1 MLKIYKV
8 SNGSAIDFAAEE
20 LKKYLRMMLPE
31 ENDICISFNPL
42 GADGFRLGLFSDLG
56 IEGEVEDVRFDDMLY
71 AECNEKGGVIAGIN
85 ERSVLLAV
93 YEYLRQNGLRWLFP
107 GPDGEYIPVKEI
119 NPVSFKITP
128 SCRYRGI
135 ANATAASYQTTID
148 LVDFLPKIGMN
159 TFMVEFRLPLT
170 RVNLYYSHIRNEQN
184 RAPESVS
191 SATVLRWKRGSE
203 CEAKRRGLLFHD
215 VGHGFCCD
223 AFGID
228 SRYSAEVTDDSSIPD
243 STRKYLAEIGGKRG
257 YHRGLPLFTNFCMSN
272 PEARALFTKYVADY
286 AERHKNIDLLHVWL
300 ADEANNHCECENC
313 QKKTATDWYVL
324 LLNELDE
331 LMSARNIDTKIVFLS
346 YVDTSW
352 APVEER
358 IKNQDRFVF
367 MLAPFT
373 RSYYDSIPK
382 GEIRPT
388 TSKYERNKVYLA
400 KTLEEYLG
408 FYNDWREDF
417 KGPAFAFEYHFCW
430 CEYYDLSTFKHS
442 KTIHDE
448 IALYKSMGIDGV
460 VECGDLRGFL
470 PNGLQFYTMGRTLFD
485 TSLSA
490 EEIAEDYMSHAYGN
504 KKEKFKKILC
514 DLESIIP
521 HAYLSRK
528 ASANDKVSSIY
539 NPAVAKNIEERLPT
553 VLEAGRRLVKENYN
567 SDVRVETVSVRL
579 FEHYLDLVE
588 WLGKLFSKKA
598 AADDEG
604 AKAIYPEFEDYFGKK
619 ECELER
625 YFNQCFFF
633 NYLNYYIFSAS
644 NTSKTEFIL

>member
-20 LKKYLRMMLPE
+20 LKKYLRMMMPE
-31 ENDICISFNPL
+31 ENDINVSFNPL
-42 GADGFRLGLFSDLG
+42 ATDGFRLGLFSDLG
-56 IEGEVEDVRFDDMLY
+56 IDGEVEDEKFDDLLY
-71 AECNEKGGVIAGIN
+71 AECNEEGGIIAGIN

-93 YEYLRQNGLRWLFP
+93 YEYLRRNGPRWLFP

-119 NPVSFKITP
+119 NPVSFKIKP
-128 SCRYRGI
+128 SCRYRGF
-135 ANATAASYQTTID
+135 ANTTAASYQTNLELI
-148 LVDFLPKIGMN
+148 DFLPKIGMN
-159 TFMVEFRLPLT
+159 TFMVEFRVPVFYT
-170 RVNLYYSHIRNEQN
+170 NNYYEHKRNTQN
-184 RAPESVS
+184 RAPEKP
-191 SATVLRWKRGSE
+191 TNTTILQWKRGTE
-203 CEAKRRGLLFHD
+203 CEAAKRGLVFHD
-215 VGHGFCCD
+215 VGHGFCVD
-223 AFGID
+223 SFGID
-228 SRYSAEVTDDSSIPD
+228 SCHSWNRTDESAIPEEA
-243 STRKYLAEIGGKRG
+243 RKYLAEIGGKKG
-257 YHRGLPLFTNFCMSN
+257 FFGGVPINTNFCMSN
-272 PEARALFTKYVADY
+272 SEARALFTKYVADY

-388 TSKYERNKVYLA
+388 TSKYERNNVYLA

-408 FYNDWREDF
+408 FYNDWRKDF

-442 KTIHDE
+442 KIIHDE
-448 IALYKSMGIDGV
+448 ICLYDKMGISGV
-460 VECGDLRGFL
+460 VEDGDMRGFL

-490 EEIAEDYMSHAYGN
+490 EEIAEDYMKHAYGN
-504 KKEKFKKILC
+504 KKEKYKQILC
-514 DLESIIP
+514 DIEKIIP

-528 ASANDKVSSIY
+528 GSANDKVSSLY
-539 NPAVAKNIEERLPT
+539 NPDIAKNIEEKLPS
-553 VLEAGRRLVKENYN
+553 VLEAGRRLVKENYD

-598 AADDEG
+598 VADDEG
-604 AKAIYPEFEDYFGKK
+604 AKAVYNAFEECFGRR
-619 ECELER
+619 ECEIER

-633 NYLNYYIFSAS
+633 NYLYYYSFS
-644 NTSKTEFIL
+644 NTSKTEFIV